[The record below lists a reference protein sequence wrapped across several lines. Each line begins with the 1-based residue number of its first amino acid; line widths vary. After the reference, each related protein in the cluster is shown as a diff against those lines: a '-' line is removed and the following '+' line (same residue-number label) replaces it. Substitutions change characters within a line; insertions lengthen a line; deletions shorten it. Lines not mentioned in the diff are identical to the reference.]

1 MSDIKEYV
9 QYDSICENLK
19 NSKNLTEVI
28 EVKIKISIWVKW
40 GSLLGEVG
48 YGTSMEERERPEYRI
63 FSIFR
68 SKDCYMALF
77 TV

>member
-1 MSDIKEYV
+1 MSDIKEYI
-9 QYDSICENLK
+9 QYDSICENLE

-28 EVKIKISIWVKW
+28 EVKIKISIW

-68 SKDCYMALF
+68 SRDCYMALF

>member
-1 MSDIKEYV
+1 MSDIKEYI

-28 EVKIKISIWVKW
+28 EVKIKISIW

-68 SKDCYMALF
+68 STWPCLLYEISSM
-77 TV
+77 